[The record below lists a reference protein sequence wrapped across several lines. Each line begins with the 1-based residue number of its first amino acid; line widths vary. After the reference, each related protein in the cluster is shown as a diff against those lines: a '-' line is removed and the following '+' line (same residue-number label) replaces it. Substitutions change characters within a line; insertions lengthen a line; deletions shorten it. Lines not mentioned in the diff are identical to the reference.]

1 MKGVELLSV
10 FQGVSAGMPAF
21 NSAPAPSGCLQYA
34 NQQVTSAF
42 QKGTIAFK
50 LKMEE
55 VDQRRKKSIKN

>member
-21 NSAPAPSGCLQYA
+21 NSAPAHSGYLQYA

-42 QKGTIAFK
+42 
-50 LKMEE
+50 
-55 VDQRRKKSIKN
+55 